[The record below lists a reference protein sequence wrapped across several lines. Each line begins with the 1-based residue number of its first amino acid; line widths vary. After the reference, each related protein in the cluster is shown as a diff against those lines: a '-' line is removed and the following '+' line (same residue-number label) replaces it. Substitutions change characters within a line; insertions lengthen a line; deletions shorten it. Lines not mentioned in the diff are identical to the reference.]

1 MKKSILSYLIL
12 ALTLLSFSSFSQT
25 ENQAD
30 EESTLLGLPGDN
42 LDLFAVL
49 DLFQK
54 SKTIE
59 EFEKTLNLEETG
71 INNLDLNLDDK
82 ADFIKV
88 VTEQDGD
95 DFSFVLQVDVSEK
108 EIQDVAVILVSKDK
122 DGKVT
127 MQMVGDKDLYG
138 ENYVIEPAPPAP
150 AVTPNPAY
158 AGKEPVPEAVPAS
171 TVVVVESAPIVQ
183 YVYSPVYVP
192 YYPPYYYS
200 YYPPYFRAFTVM
212 AVGVYRHN
220 HYYNHHGYHGG
231 YHGNTVV
238 IHNNNN
244 YNNYNNNRNSSNTVN
259 NNKANGNYNN
269 RASASTR
276 PSTGQG
282 SSPSTRPST
291 GQGSSPSTRPS
302 TGQGSSPSTRP
313 STGQGASPST
323 RPSTGQGASPSTRP
337 STGQGS
343 SPSAR
348 PATSPSTRPSA
359 SPSSS
364 QSRGSSPSAR
374 PSSSASRSMGSSRSA
389 GGASR
394 GGGGRRR

>member
-1 MKKSILSYLIL
+1 MKKNIISYLIL
-12 ALTLLSFSSFSQT
+12 ALTLLSFPAFSQT
-25 ENQAD
+25 DSQED
-30 EESTLLGLPGDN
+30 EESTMLGLPGDN

-59 EFEKTLNLEETG
+59 EFEKSLNLEETG

-127 MQMVGDKDLYG
+127 LQMVGDEDLYG
-138 ENYVIEPAPPAP
+138 DNYVIEPAPPAP

-158 AGKEPVPEAVPAS
+158 AGDEPVPEAVPTS
-171 TVVVVESAPIVQ
+171 TIVVVESAPIVQ

-192 YYPPYYYS
+192 YYPPYHYS

-212 AVGVYRHN
+212 AVGIYRHN
-220 HYYNHHGYHGG
+220 HYSHYHGYHGG
-231 YHGNTVV
+231 YRGGYRGNTVV
-238 IHNNNN
+238 IHNHNT
-244 YNNYNNNRNSSNTVN
+244 YNNYNSNRNRSTTVN
-259 NNKANGNYNN
+259 RNKTNGNYNN
-269 RASASTR
+269 RASVSTR

-282 SSPSTRPST
+282 SAPSARPATRPST
-291 GQGSSPSTRPS
+291 SQGSTPSARPATRPS
-302 TGQGSSPSTRP
+302 TS
-313 STGQGASPST
+313 
-323 RPSTGQGASPSTRP
+323 
-337 STGQGS
+337 QGS

-348 PATSPSTRPSA
+348 PST
-359 SPSSS
+359 S
-364 QSRGSSPSAR
+364 QSRGSTTARPSTSQTRRSSPTAR
-374 PSSSASRSMGSSRSA
+374 PSSAASRSMGSSRS
-389 GGASR
+389 S
-394 GGGGRRR
+394 GGGSRTSGRRR